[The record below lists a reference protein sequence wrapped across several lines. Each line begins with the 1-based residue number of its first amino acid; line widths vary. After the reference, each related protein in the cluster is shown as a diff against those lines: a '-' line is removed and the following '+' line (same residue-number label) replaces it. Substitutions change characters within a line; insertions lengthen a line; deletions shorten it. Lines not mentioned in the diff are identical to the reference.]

1 MTRCACA
8 AAIIGLAVV
17 ARVGCAQS
25 PPVRAQISIDALAA
39 THLSLEGGVG
49 VIVPAGVYMRT
60 SVTGASGCTWS
71 NGTTKSASRVE
82 VVSRFLLDPFREA
95 PFGLSLGGGL
105 GITNASTGSGWR
117 PYLALVTDLELSR
130 AGGWTPAIQAGLGG
144 GARLGL
150 VVRSATDRW
159 R

>member
-1 MTRCACA
+1 MMRGARVA
-8 AAIIGLAVV
+8 ALIGLA
-17 ARVGCAQS
+17 AATRSGLAQS
-25 PPVRAQISIDALAA
+25 PPVRAQFSVDALAA
-39 THLSLEGGVG
+39 SHLSLEGGLG
-49 VIVPAGVYMRT
+49 VIVPAGIYVRT
-60 SVTGASGCTWS
+60 SLVGASGYTWIH
-71 NGTTKSASRVE
+71 GTTKSASRVE

-105 GITNASTGSGWR
+105 GVTNASDGSRWR
-117 PYLALVTDLELSR
+117 PYLALVTDLELTG

-150 VVRSATDRW
+150 VLRSASDRW